1 MSEETQKVH
10 PIPISLMIMV
20 GMIGL
25 GLVMLVVKL
34 IIQ

>member
-1 MSEETQKVH
+1 MSEETQKVQ
-10 PIPISLMIMV
+10 PFPISLMIMV